1 MNKVFALAVAV
12 SSLGLAACDV
22 QKTKEGAMPD
32 VDVNVSGGQLPEY
45 NVTAPDV
52 DVKMENK
59 TVQVPVVDV
68 DVPKDK

>member
-1 MNKVFALAVAV
+1 MNKVFALVVAV
-12 SSLGLAACDV
+12 SALGLAACDV